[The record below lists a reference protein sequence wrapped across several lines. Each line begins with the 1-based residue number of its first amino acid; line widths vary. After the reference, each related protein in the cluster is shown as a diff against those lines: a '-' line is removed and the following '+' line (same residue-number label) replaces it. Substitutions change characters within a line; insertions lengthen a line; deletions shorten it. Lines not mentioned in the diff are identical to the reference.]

1 MKQHKLLK
9 RVFAV
14 LFAGALMLGS
24 VDSSAFQVNAEGAVT
39 NVTFTATAMEE
50 INQSGETALTTV
62 KSGQPFFLAV
72 KYTFSS
78 PGDGYSYAGG
88 TLQIQ
93 LPDKAVIDEAA
104 TSELFSSHATIFSSW
119 KQDGQYLYFYTPDNQ
134 TISAGAS
141 GTLYIK
147 LSYQNM
153 ETPNGYGAAVKEQ
166 FRNMEFTGT
175 LLNSSGQSVPM
186 DKILI
191 DPLSVVNQAD
201 QTWSIYKSVVKNGT
215 SDYTETDQY
224 FNVEYGLE
232 VSAGDGKNAVYDRFG
247 RLSCNVFE
255 FTDTLPA
262 LTAGVIENG
271 KVIGYPKGGG
281 AQKVLIVANKNDENQ
296 KTLVEGKDYT
306 LEYEADG
313 TTIKAV
319 HFQYI
324 NQSGGNAI
332 PDKTPINTTYSIVA
346 SYPKAAYEIAGN
358 ESSFSKYHLVN
369 NASLEYQPLGKALQK
384 VEANAPVDLGWVDL
398 LAKHYDFTI
407 KKQVQISA
415 GLDGIEDVQDFDK
428 DLQDIYYAYSGAKK
442 VMFGL
447 YKNKECTQVAVNF
460 DGTVDVGKPQAVDKF
475 GMISFE
481 GLLAGKYYLKETS
494 TIDGFQALD
503 VKEVIISKNGEITVD
518 GKKMN
523 GAYKAVNKT
532 DKDGFGYVAF
542 WKKGN
547 NAGGVSGYLPNIEFT
562 LTSNT
567 DSSIQYH
574 AVSNTSGMVLF
585 TGVKA
590 GTYTLK
596 EVDKGDGEFEKLS
609 DEYEVEVIGNQ
620 VNYPYIKNTKD
631 SLKKDENNHPY
642 ILNISKKGSIK
653 IIKQDAATKEY
664 LKGSAFVAYGPYR
677 DQPDLT
683 KFTIPSDKTLIHEIA
698 SEFTDGSKYFA
709 LDNGYYVLQEK
720 QAPSNYV
727 LDSSFTNVFIEQGKT
742 TVVPFENTEAGALQ
756 IKKTGAMSASLDFKV
771 PLAGAEFTVYTDAE
785 ATVIAKDINKQDAVL
800 TTVMS
805 QGEAVSNLV
814 KLKPGTYYLKETK
827 TPFGYKS
834 DPTITAVEIT
844 SGVKTPLVKTFNN
857 EVNKLGQIIITKQSA
872 ESAHQK
878 LANVKFEIY
887 NSANELAD
895 TVTTDKNG
903 TAKSIFL
910 KPGKYTVKEINVP
923 NGYSQS
929 GIGAVYASV
938 DANGVAQTTG
948 TGIDVTDNTQ
958 IHIAV
963 ENKPLVDYVIEKV
976 DGTTNEKLGGV
987 LFGLYENQADA
998 LSDKNRIRRISSNAN
1013 GQVVFD
1019 KLEPGQVY
1027 YYKELIAKDGYV
1039 IDDSIRQFT
1048 APDKAQDFKQSAA
1061 DIPQV
1066 MNIMKGKFSVYKTLK
1081 DYDGTTKP
1089 LGGITF
1095 VYYAKV
1101 SDDAEVD
1108 WLAAAAAGNFKQQ
1121 TTDKNGEFTSLPLTP
1136 GQYWVKELADDTY
1149 QPATPRLVEVKPDN
1163 DAAVTDIVN
1172 VTNIP
1177 SKGKLSI
1184 KKVDSLTNAPVVTA
1198 KFNVYKYLSDNTDY
1212 AKEKPVTSFTV
1223 NNNGEWELTLAPGD
1237 YVLIETDPDQSF
1249 VKDFGYVVDKDTF
1262 YRVQVTA
1269 GKINTVYYQQPISN
1283 VPKGRFKLDKLEVWN
1298 KRSDGSWEYEY
1309 RQEQTFQI
1317 YADEGLQNLV
1327 ATMKSSS
1334 TETVY
1339 SPYLAAGDYWVKEII
1354 DTSAYEDIPAQKV
1367 TIGAGQNHEIKG
1379 IADRY
1384 SQDHPEAKAELRFE
1398 NISKQSKIRIT
1409 KIDAETKQKLNRSE
1423 FEVYRKVTADT
1434 PNAEEIEGTGI
1445 YVVKVSDTHAI
1456 SGTADIDGDGKIDH
1470 GEAFTV
1476 LLEPGETYYLKE
1488 VKAPDGY
1495 RMLNEWTGPITVTA
1509 GEITHVTIENFKP
1522 TAVVGDKADDVNNPV
1537 SQAYLSLFLD
1547 QESAQQAVTALAVD
1561 GSKEALDFIAKAKNP
1576 NLWSSLGIV
1585 ETAVSDARG
1594 HFNFTN
1600 LNTAAIYY
1608 AVEIETGSA
1617 YTRDPQIHT
1626 VEIKKVNDQYV
1637 LYEQDAPFVLVND
1650 RKGQIKVKKV
1660 TELSGQRYAI
1670 DGVNFTVYKAKSQAD
1685 DQDLT
1690 AVGDSVGHYTT
1701 GTKESGVNGT
1711 FISGWLEPGWYIL
1724 QEDLNNQPNS
1734 IDPSASLNTFK
1745 VLVTKGAVN
1754 TVYFDAPIMNTAKQ
1768 GKFAIVKESAKQPG
1782 LRLSATFELQ
1792 KLEAGSWKTV
1802 TAAGD
1807 QGIITVSKDQVYISD
1822 FLDPGDY
1829 RLIEKTTDPHYTVDS
1844 TPIPF
1849 SISAG
1854 KITAANAASG
1864 FDIVDQYEQPYVI
1877 TNQPKGSLS
1886 LIKKGHVLSS
1896 DAYEPMAGVT
1906 FKVYTNSGN
1915 QTEDLAKPE
1924 IASASTDVNGS
1935 LHIED
1940 LDAGDYWIVETA
1952 VDPQGSSTHH
1962 DLGYRAGFI
1971 KSLHID
1977 AGQDTVVASDGKDF
1991 VANDST
1997 YGKLQITKVDYKTK
2011 GGLKGAVFGIYP
2023 IAARDQE
2030 PIQKVTSDSNGIV
2043 ISEPLS
2049 EGEYYLK
2056 ELSAPDHYLLNQK
2069 EYGPYKVVAG
2079 QITKSGED
2087 VTAAPSQI
2095 ENYGKTFIQIIKQD
2109 TNGQAINTEYMKD
2122 ASFGLYK
2129 TQNDAENKTN
2139 AIEII
2144 SGGKTAFSTPLMPE
2158 TAYWVRE
2165 LKAPNGYVLDETP
2178 RSVTTGSA
2186 AESIVSLTLQNSPYG
2201 SLTIEK
2207 RAQWELPTTSST
2219 QQLPLS
2225 GVSFSLYK
2233 YRGDTSDHHG
2243 DLVET
2248 KKTDADGKLTFM
2260 NLPAGDYVLYEATPD
2275 GFADPDTAANN
2286 IVVTILE
2293 GQENTELTATHALI
2307 NYPRLGKFIFTKMT
2321 IDTDHPIAMDE
2332 TSVVKAT
2339 FQLQKRNDS
2348 GNFVDVA
2355 GYEAFHPSKNGS
2367 FESGMLE
2374 PGAYQLI
2381 ETAAPDGYQR
2391 LTAPIPF
2398 TITAK
2403 QITTVANH
2411 ESGKIINQA
2420 LGNVE
2425 ITKYSD
2431 AHVYDKTGA
2440 QQTLASVTFSLYKGD
2455 HTQISA
2461 DTLVASLKTNE
2472 HGIALW
2478 KNLEPG
2484 IYTVKETNG
2493 LTGFAQNDAYY
2504 EVTVLSNQSEVKTYT
2519 PDRTDDPAYISGGQI
2534 YNESTMGKL
2543 VIHKT
2548 DTAGKPLKN
2557 AVFHVYAYDEHGKPK
2572 NIPEEVITTNADG
2585 YGFSK
2590 LLAASKSGTAYLV
2603 REVEAPSGYSL
2614 DEQYEM
2620 LEKVV
2625 TVKPL
2630 QSTDIIIAN
2639 NEQYGDTDNYIAF
2652 KNTLK
2657 NNYEQYKFKVD
2668 KGILSVSGSRSVN
2681 GEDKQMYAHEYDKA
2695 SSVDEQDTMSL
2706 LESDSKIAFKIF
2718 GFADG
2723 QNKIDAENVI
2733 VTDDNIKMQYLKDS
2747 LYVDEA
2753 MTKDAYAISSI
2764 TIHRAYIG
2772 GSDAPVHAE
2781 IQYQTYGQSSTVWTS
2796 LKTIHDVQNLSAA
2809 GETVD
2814 VSALSDKIVHFRV
2827 IYSGTKANFYS
2838 DGIDFKAL
2846 FKQRASDAS
2855 AHEIRRI
2862 TNAADVQYQFNVKD
2876 ETGNVVSETLD
2887 QQQTKTVEVRYPLLQ
2902 TSRPKVDIDI
2912 SVDNDKAG
2920 TKTFNPGDQVLY
2932 TLKASNTSYNA
2943 AQLFDSPIVSFDL
2956 PVGLSLDDV
2965 YPSQSSPYLVMI
2977 GKNPSEGKTIDLKN
2991 VRIVES
2997 NTAAKEINDAG
3008 EVVTTSKTTKKIT
3021 MFFDGLTIEPG
3032 MNLFVRFSTHIS
3044 RGSNSVNN
3052 LIAPSYLSSSQTVPQ
3067 SVENPYGNSFDAT
3080 SMGGA
3085 MVNDEDLD
3093 KIIDGTSGPITSSV
3107 PRYVFA
3113 HDAISVSEINNL
3125 SIYKEAKG
3133 QSDKEYKGSG
3143 QAATTVPNGS
3153 MDYRIVVK
3161 NGSTS
3166 TNKVTKARVLDILPF
3181 AGDTLV
3187 NRSNLN
3193 GTPTDR
3199 GTSIVKRPILKKD
3212 GVKVYDHDG
3221 IEIPSQY
3228 VTIYYCVDPIETW
3241 TAANRSAAQRE
3252 LDLPMIYGTM
3262 ESGAWTSGNRNWVTD
3277 LSGYTMDQVTAI
3289 GAEVDFQ
3296 AMKLAEGSDFTIHI
3310 GMTAPNFTT
3319 DEIDDITDKFY
3330 FNSAMCAVLR
3340 DGHDAGEAISD
3351 DNRTENDP
3359 VKMKVNLPK
3368 GSIGDYAFVD
3378 RNNDGLQDAGDVALS
3393 GVGVT
3398 LYTYRKGI
3406 DDAVPVLIGT
3416 KKTTTDQSGYYLFD
3430 NLDCNNPLEGR
3441 SKDSDDPN
3449 DFVGKV
3455 IYSYKLEF
3463 ESPVDES
3470 VYSYKPTLQYAGSKA
3485 YPAADSN
3492 IDSDGLTD
3500 FVRLTVTKEA
3510 DGNLLGEDDPT
3521 IDAGFVSLGALGDYV
3536 WIDDNRNGIQDVD
3549 EKGIEGVTVNLL
3561 EKKDGILRYKKS
3573 VTTDK
3578 DGFYIFKELPAGEYV
3593 VEFDITSVSST
3604 GYSRYEFT
3612 KYVDDVNAADVNS
3625 DAKNMVPA
3633 TDDQVARTDVIKLED
3648 RGIDMSI
3655 DAGLTYYSALSG
3667 RTFEDRNFDD
3677 LNNNAAAD
3685 IPLLKTK
3692 VELYR
3697 VVSGIREK
3705 DPYMSQPVKDDGTYL
3720 FDKLLPGTYQVR
3732 FIFPQGYDIVK
3743 GNIGFD
3749 DTIDS
3754 DITYVEDS
3762 GESGFTDVIT
3772 VKGNSIEKY
3781 WGGGAR
3787 RYSSLGD
3794 YVWNDSNKDGLQDL
3808 DEQPIANVRVYLQRQ
3823 APGED
3828 FWTVQS
3834 ETMTDKYGRYRF
3846 DHLEGSTYTG
3856 IKYRIFF
3863 DLSPFTQLT
3872 IPRNG
3877 DTELDSNALPTYMAG
3892 WGFPTD
3898 IIKLGYASEDMSWDA
3913 GIIETSGSIG
3923 DYVWFD
3929 TNRNGIQD
3937 EAGTGIGNVLVV
3949 LERSEDEN
3957 LNDSSWVKVGETY
3970 TNASG
3975 YYRFDGLAEGYY
3987 RVKFYLPNSYVTTPN
4002 QGTDIERDSDGIRR
4016 IQDWSVTRP
4025 FYLSEGGYDMSWDCG
4040 IYDGNPSIKTGD
4052 TTNTQLYIMLMMF
4065 SMGSVVYLWRRRKM
4079 I

>member
-281 AQKVLIVANKNDENQ
+281 VQKVLIVANKNDENQ

-683 KFTIPSDKTLIHEIA
+683 KFTIPSDKTLIHEIS

-844 SGVKTPLVKTFNN
+844 SGVK
-857 EVNKLGQIIITKQSA
+857 
-872 ESAHQK
+872 
-878 LANVKFEIY
+878 
-887 NSANELAD
+887 
-895 TVTTDKNG
+895 
-903 TAKSIFL
+903 
-910 KPGKYTVKEINVP
+910 
-923 NGYSQS
+923 
-929 GIGAVYASV
+929 
-938 DANGVAQTTG
+938 
-948 TGIDVTDNTQ
+948 
-958 IHIAV
+958 
-963 ENKPLVDYVIEKV
+963 
-976 DGTTNEKLGGV
+976 
-987 LFGLYENQADA
+987 
-998 LSDKNRIRRISSNAN
+998 
-1013 GQVVFD
+1013 
-1019 KLEPGQVY
+1019 
-1027 YYKELIAKDGYV
+1027 
-1039 IDDSIRQFT
+1039 
-1048 APDKAQDFKQSAA
+1048 
-1061 DIPQV
+1061 
-1066 MNIMKGKFSVYKTLK
+1066 
-1081 DYDGTTKP
+1081 
-1089 LGGITF
+1089 
-1095 VYYAKV
+1095 
-1101 SDDAEVD
+1101 
-1108 WLAAAAAGNFKQQ
+1108 
-1121 TTDKNGEFTSLPLTP
+1121 
-1136 GQYWVKELADDTY
+1136 
-1149 QPATPRLVEVKPDN
+1149 
-1163 DAAVTDIVN
+1163 
-1172 VTNIP
+1172 
-1177 SKGKLSI
+1177 
-1184 KKVDSLTNAPVVTA
+1184 
-1198 KFNVYKYLSDNTDY
+1198 
-1212 AKEKPVTSFTV
+1212 
-1223 NNNGEWELTLAPGD
+1223 
-1237 YVLIETDPDQSF
+1237 
-1249 VKDFGYVVDKDTF
+1249 
-1262 YRVQVTA
+1262 
-1269 GKINTVYYQQPISN
+1269 
-1283 VPKGRFKLDKLEVWN
+1283 
-1298 KRSDGSWEYEY
+1298 
-1309 RQEQTFQI
+1309 
-1317 YADEGLQNLV
+1317 
-1327 ATMKSSS
+1327 
-1334 TETVY
+1334 
-1339 SPYLAAGDYWVKEII
+1339 
-1354 DTSAYEDIPAQKV
+1354 
-1367 TIGAGQNHEIKG
+1367 
-1379 IADRY
+1379 
-1384 SQDHPEAKAELRFE
+1384 
-1398 NISKQSKIRIT
+1398 
-1409 KIDAETKQKLNRSE
+1409 
-1423 FEVYRKVTADT
+1423 
-1434 PNAEEIEGTGI
+1434 
-1445 YVVKVSDTHAI
+1445 
-1456 SGTADIDGDGKIDH
+1456 
-1470 GEAFTV
+1470 
-1476 LLEPGETYYLKE
+1476 
-1488 VKAPDGY
+1488 
-1495 RMLNEWTGPITVTA
+1495 
-1509 GEITHVTIENFKP
+1509 
-1522 TAVVGDKADDVNNPV
+1522 
-1537 SQAYLSLFLD
+1537 
-1547 QESAQQAVTALAVD
+1547 
-1561 GSKEALDFIAKAKNP
+1561 
-1576 NLWSSLGIV
+1576 
-1585 ETAVSDARG
+1585 
-1594 HFNFTN
+1594 
-1600 LNTAAIYY
+1600 
-1608 AVEIETGSA
+1608 
-1617 YTRDPQIHT
+1617 
-1626 VEIKKVNDQYV
+1626 
-1637 LYEQDAPFVLVND
+1637 
-1650 RKGQIKVKKV
+1650 
-1660 TELSGQRYAI
+1660 
-1670 DGVNFTVYKAKSQAD
+1670 
-1685 DQDLT
+1685 
-1690 AVGDSVGHYTT
+1690 
-1701 GTKESGVNGT
+1701 
-1711 FISGWLEPGWYIL
+1711 
-1724 QEDLNNQPNS
+1724 
-1734 IDPSASLNTFK
+1734 
-1745 VLVTKGAVN
+1745 
-1754 TVYFDAPIMNTAKQ
+1754 
-1768 GKFAIVKESAKQPG
+1768 
-1782 LRLSATFELQ
+1782 
-1792 KLEAGSWKTV
+1792 
-1802 TAAGD
+1802 
-1807 QGIITVSKDQVYISD
+1807 
-1822 FLDPGDY
+1822 
-1829 RLIEKTTDPHYTVDS
+1829 
-1844 TPIPF
+1844 
-1849 SISAG
+1849 
-1854 KITAANAASG
+1854 
-1864 FDIVDQYEQPYVI
+1864 
-1877 TNQPKGSLS
+1877 
-1886 LIKKGHVLSS
+1886 
-1896 DAYEPMAGVT
+1896 
-1906 FKVYTNSGN
+1906 
-1915 QTEDLAKPE
+1915 
-1924 IASASTDVNGS
+1924 
-1935 LHIED
+1935 
-1940 LDAGDYWIVETA
+1940 
-1952 VDPQGSSTHH
+1952 
-1962 DLGYRAGFI
+1962 
-1971 KSLHID
+1971 
-1977 AGQDTVVASDGKDF
+1977 
-1991 VANDST
+1991 
-1997 YGKLQITKVDYKTK
+1997 
-2011 GGLKGAVFGIYP
+2011 
-2023 IAARDQE
+2023 
-2030 PIQKVTSDSNGIV
+2030 
-2043 ISEPLS
+2043 
-2049 EGEYYLK
+2049 
-2056 ELSAPDHYLLNQK
+2056 
-2069 EYGPYKVVAG
+2069 
-2079 QITKSGED
+2079 
-2087 VTAAPSQI
+2087 
-2095 ENYGKTFIQIIKQD
+2095 
-2109 TNGQAINTEYMKD
+2109 
-2122 ASFGLYK
+2122 
-2129 TQNDAENKTN
+2129 
-2139 AIEII
+2139 
-2144 SGGKTAFSTPLMPE
+2144 
-2158 TAYWVRE
+2158 
-2165 LKAPNGYVLDETP
+2165 
-2178 RSVTTGSA
+2178 
-2186 AESIVSLTLQNSPYG
+2186 
-2201 SLTIEK
+2201 
-2207 RAQWELPTTSST
+2207 
-2219 QQLPLS
+2219 
-2225 GVSFSLYK
+2225 
-2233 YRGDTSDHHG
+2233 
-2243 DLVET
+2243 
-2248 KKTDADGKLTFM
+2248 
-2260 NLPAGDYVLYEATPD
+2260 
-2275 GFADPDTAANN
+2275 
-2286 IVVTILE
+2286 
-2293 GQENTELTATHALI
+2293 
-2307 NYPRLGKFIFTKMT
+2307 
-2321 IDTDHPIAMDE
+2321 
-2332 TSVVKAT
+2332 
-2339 FQLQKRNDS
+2339 
-2348 GNFVDVA
+2348 
-2355 GYEAFHPSKNGS
+2355 
-2367 FESGMLE
+2367 
-2374 PGAYQLI
+2374 
-2381 ETAAPDGYQR
+2381 
-2391 LTAPIPF
+2391 
-2398 TITAK
+2398 
-2403 QITTVANH
+2403 
-2411 ESGKIINQA
+2411 
-2420 LGNVE
+2420 
-2425 ITKYSD
+2425 
-2431 AHVYDKTGA
+2431 
-2440 QQTLASVTFSLYKGD
+2440 
-2455 HTQISA
+2455 
-2461 DTLVASLKTNE
+2461 
-2472 HGIALW
+2472 
-2478 KNLEPG
+2478 
-2484 IYTVKETNG
+2484 
-2493 LTGFAQNDAYY
+2493 
-2504 EVTVLSNQSEVKTYT
+2504 
-2519 PDRTDDPAYISGGQI
+2519 
-2534 YNESTMGKL
+2534 
-2543 VIHKT
+2543 
-2548 DTAGKPLKN
+2548 
-2557 AVFHVYAYDEHGKPK
+2557 
-2572 NIPEEVITTNADG
+2572 
-2585 YGFSK
+2585 
-2590 LLAASKSGTAYLV
+2590 
-2603 REVEAPSGYSL
+2603 
-2614 DEQYEM
+2614 
-2620 LEKVV
+2620 
-2625 TVKPL
+2625 
-2630 QSTDIIIAN
+2630 
-2639 NEQYGDTDNYIAF
+2639 
-2652 KNTLK
+2652 
-2657 NNYEQYKFKVD
+2657 
-2668 KGILSVSGSRSVN
+2668 
-2681 GEDKQMYAHEYDKA
+2681 
-2695 SSVDEQDTMSL
+2695 
-2706 LESDSKIAFKIF
+2706 
-2718 GFADG
+2718 
-2723 QNKIDAENVI
+2723 
-2733 VTDDNIKMQYLKDS
+2733 
-2747 LYVDEA
+2747 
-2753 MTKDAYAISSI
+2753 
-2764 TIHRAYIG
+2764 
-2772 GSDAPVHAE
+2772 
-2781 IQYQTYGQSSTVWTS
+2781 
-2796 LKTIHDVQNLSAA
+2796 
-2809 GETVD
+2809 
-2814 VSALSDKIVHFRV
+2814 
-2827 IYSGTKANFYS
+2827 
-2838 DGIDFKAL
+2838 
-2846 FKQRASDAS
+2846 
-2855 AHEIRRI
+2855 
-2862 TNAADVQYQFNVKD
+2862 
-2876 ETGNVVSETLD
+2876 
-2887 QQQTKTVEVRYPLLQ
+2887 
-2902 TSRPKVDIDI
+2902 
-2912 SVDNDKAG
+2912 
-2920 TKTFNPGDQVLY
+2920 
-2932 TLKASNTSYNA
+2932 
-2943 AQLFDSPIVSFDL
+2943 
-2956 PVGLSLDDV
+2956 
-2965 YPSQSSPYLVMI
+2965 
-2977 GKNPSEGKTIDLKN
+2977 
-2991 VRIVES
+2991 
-2997 NTAAKEINDAG
+2997 
-3008 EVVTTSKTTKKIT
+3008 
-3021 MFFDGLTIEPG
+3021 
-3032 MNLFVRFSTHIS
+3032 
-3044 RGSNSVNN
+3044 
-3052 LIAPSYLSSSQTVPQ
+3052 
-3067 SVENPYGNSFDAT
+3067 
-3080 SMGGA
+3080 
-3085 MVNDEDLD
+3085 
-3093 KIIDGTSGPITSSV
+3093 TSSV

-3536 WIDDNRNGIQDVD
+3536 WIDDNRNGIQDAD

-3762 GESGFTDVIT
+3762 RESGFTDVIT

-3781 WGGGAR
+3781 WDGGAR